1 MRPDKRA
8 VRSEERR
15 RGEKKKKKRR
25 KESKSRMAPCVRLL
39 SFAVMS
45 LAVYSYGAQEDVS
58 RVSDSRKDALHWMRN
73 RTGTQLHGK
82 RRSGPLGVFTTRT
95 KPEPKKKQKQKRNT
109 RTTTK
114 AEEEDDTGGRPKKQW
129 NGRRENPVKLYR
141 REAMRSFIS
150 WSWFLVKCA
159 VRVGPIG
166 LSETSVRQSDR
177 IRRDLSCDW
186 TRQGAFV
193 PIGAAVKLLSTL
205 PMLSLSLRPL
215 LPY

>member
-73 RTGTQLHGK
+73 RTGTQFHGK

-95 KPEPKKKQKQKRNT
+95 KPEPKKKTKTKKKHENNNQSRRRRWHRRTAEKTMERET
-109 RTTTK
+109 RKSSKTLSSRGN
-114 AEEEDDTGGRPKKQW
+114 AIFHLVVVISCQVRRPSW
-129 NGRRENPVKLYR
+129 ANRIVRDV
-141 REAMRSFIS
+141 RS
-150 WSWFLVKCA
+150 A
-159 VRVGPIG
+159 VG
-166 LSETSVRQSDR
+166 
-177 IRRDLSCDW
+177 
-186 TRQGAFV
+186 
-193 PIGAAVKLLSTL
+193 
-205 PMLSLSLRPL
+205 
-215 LPY
+215 